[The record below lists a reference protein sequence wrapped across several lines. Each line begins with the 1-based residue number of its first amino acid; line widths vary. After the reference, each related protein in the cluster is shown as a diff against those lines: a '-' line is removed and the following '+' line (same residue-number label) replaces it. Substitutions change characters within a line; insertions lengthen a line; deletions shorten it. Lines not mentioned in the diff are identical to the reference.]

1 MRFSRR
7 FFAALFLTAVLV
19 TAVTASASAHAYL
32 VRSEPADGAVL
43 AEPPSDVHLWF
54 DEPITPSFSSI
65 QIYDIN
71 SRPIPVHNIRID
83 PADKHHLLFSFPD
96 ELEPGV
102 YSVLWKA
109 LSEADGHY
117 SQGLLIFGVGENV
130 DLNAAS
136 VTENETP
143 PPQTAEVG
151 LRWLNFVLLAVVVG
165 SLAMVHWVI
174 RPFQAPANLQPILK
188 KAQQR
193 ILNLAFWGTIAAFIG
208 GIGLLSWQVFLL
220 QGSLPEGVNPL
231 LVAWQIMSR
240 TRWGYFW
247 DGRQVLLI
255 LLTVSLFSLRPFPLT
270 SLPVRIRIAWGIA
283 FVQLLALIGTQSSMG
298 HAAAVAPQ
306 TALAVVVDSLHLTA
320 ATIWVGGLLAL
331 VVGILPLLPH
341 HREAA
346 AALVQ
351 AGWKPFGKIAALSVG
366 VLFATGLYST
376 GRQVASLDALITTLY
391 GQTLLWKIG
400 VVLLVGAVGLL
411 NSMLLHPR
419 VAAPITRLLKR
430 PASWR
435 PLTIEQMPRLILFES
450 GLGLVVLLLTGLV
463 TAAPAPRGVEYTIA
477 AEDVPNALTEVVDD
491 MVITLYAKPNRPGQN
506 VFTVYAGS
514 SRRPAPA
521 EVLRLILHF
530 TYEGQE
536 AGRIT
541 VDAEEVEPERFM
553 VTGNFLSLVGPW
565 QVDVVV
571 RRAGMEDS
579 VASFEWIVPP
589 AGEAKPA
596 ILSKKPM
603 ERPLSV
609 IAAILLT
616 TVLTIAGV
624 NRMSQK
630 KSRHRPLPIKFEQNG
645 HQAPMVPLISPAPTT
660 NGEQKSSKDAV

>member
-7 FFAALFLTAVLV
+7 FFAAFLLTAVLV

-43 AEPPSDVHLWF
+43 AKPPENIDLWF

-65 QIYDIN
+65 TVYDIN
-71 SRPIPVHNIRID
+71 SRPVAVHNIRID
-83 PADKHHLLFSFPD
+83 PTDRHHLTFSFPD
-96 ELEPGV
+96 ELESGV

-143 PPQTAEVG
+143 PPQATEVS

-174 RPFQAPANLQPILK
+174 RPFQALTHLQPILQK
-188 KAQQR
+188 VQQR

-208 GIGLLSWQVFLL
+208 GIGLLGWQVFLL

-255 LLTVSLFSLRPFPLT
+255 LLTFSIFSLRPFPLT

-283 FVQLLALIGTQSSMG
+283 FTLLLVLIGTQSSMG
-298 HAAAVAPQ
+298 HAAAVAPH
-306 TALAVVVDSLHLTA
+306 TALAIVVDSLHLTA
-320 ATIWVGGLLAL
+320 ATIWIGGLLAL
-331 VVGILPLLPH
+331 AVGILPLLTR

-351 AGWKPFGKIAALSVG
+351 AGWKPFGRIAALSVG

-400 VVLLVGAVGLL
+400 VVLLVGAIGLL

-419 VAAPITRLLKR
+419 VAAPIARLLKR
-430 PASWR
+430 PASWW
-435 PLTIEQMPRLILFES
+435 PLTTDQLPRLILFEC

-477 AEDVPNALTEVVDD
+477 AEDVPSALTEVVDD

-541 VDAEEVEPERFM
+541 VDAEEVEPERYM

-565 QVDVVV
+565 HVDVVV
-571 RRAGMEDS
+571 RRAGLEDS

-589 AGEAKPA
+589 AGETKPA

-603 ERPLSV
+603 ERPLSI
-609 IAAILLT
+609 IAAILLA
-616 TVLTIAGV
+616 TVLTIAVV
-624 NRMSQK
+624 NRMSK
-630 KSRHRPLPIKFEQNG
+630 KESNHQPAPIKFEQNG
-645 HQAPMVPLISPAPTT
+645 YQAPTHPLISPPHPPS
-660 NGEQKSSKDAV
+660 GDQEHSKRLV